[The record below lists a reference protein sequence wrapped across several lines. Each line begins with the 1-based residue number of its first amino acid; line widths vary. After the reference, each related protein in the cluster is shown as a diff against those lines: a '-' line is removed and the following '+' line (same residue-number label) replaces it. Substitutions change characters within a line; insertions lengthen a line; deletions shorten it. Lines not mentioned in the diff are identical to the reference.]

1 MARDIKVIPKTG
13 DVAASNLPTIEFHG
27 KDASTIVKVVDD
39 NGDVRY
45 EGTLGDLLSIID
57 GEPLGLIWAAQDVT
71 GLSVIE
77 AYNTGKVILGRPLQE
92 DFKIDET
99 DGKTVIQGE
108 KLKVIQEATLTLNG
122 VQIGNLNSSPQEI
135 VAAPSAGKAI
145 QVVSASYKS
154 VFDTAAF
161 ATNTNMRLIG
171 SGLTREQM
179 GTDIA
184 HTASLVQL
192 FSVVNTLADQ
202 VNVADG
208 VALDVDVS
216 SGNPTGGAAGS
227 SITITVQYV
236 IIDV

>member
-39 NGDVRY
+39 NGDIRY
-45 EGTLGDLLSIID
+45 AGTLGDLLSVID
-57 GEPLGLIWAAQDVT
+57 GEPLGLIWAAQDVS

-77 AYNTGKVILGRPLQE
+77 AYNTGKVILGRPLQD
-92 DFKIDET
+92 DFKIDEA
-99 DGKTVIQGE
+99 DGKTVVQGE

-122 VQIGNLNSSPQEI
+122 TQVGSLNSSPQEI

-145 QVVSASYKS
+145 QVVSASYKYT
-154 VFDTAAF
+154 FDTAAF
-161 ATNTNMRLIG
+161 ATNTNMRLISAATPQFETG
-171 SGLTREQM
+171 IS
-179 GTDIA
+179 
-184 HTASLVQL
+184 HTASVVQS
-192 FSVVNTLADQ
+192 FTQSNQAVDSVSLSA
-202 VNVADG
+202 AA
-208 VALDVDVS
+208 ALDVDVS

>member
-39 NGDVRY
+39 NGDIRY

-57 GEPLGLIWAAQDVT
+57 GEPLGLIWAAQDVS

-77 AYNTGKVILGRPLQE
+77 AYNTGKVIAGRPLQD

-108 KLKVIQEATLTLNG
+108 KLKVIQEATLTLSG

-161 ATNTNMRLIG
+161 ATNTNMRLI
-171 SGLTREQM
+171 SAASSQFE
-179 GTDIA
+179 TDIA
-184 HTASLVQL
+184 HTASVVQS
-192 FSVVNTLADQ
+192 FTQSTQAVDSVSLADG
-202 VNVADG
+202 A
-208 VALDVDVS
+208 ALDVDVS